1 MDQLTFGLH
10 RATDPATSRVAAM
23 SIDAPTLADGV
34 DLSLIAGLEAG
45 IEAFVAGNTEDASYA
60 RIVAAIDRQTNLLSL
75 PLDSAALLELMTR
88 LEDTYRVFIPH
99 EKAFEFET
107 VGAIGDYISERLT
120 AKAARG

>member
-1 MDQLTFGLH
+1 MPEPLDDFAAEFAAALVTVL
-10 RATDPATSRVAAM
+10 DPDDADR
-23 SIDAPTLADGV
+23 ID
-34 DLSLIAGLEAG
+34 S
-45 IEAFVAGNTEDASYA
+45 
-60 RIVAAIDRQTNLLSL
+60 AAIDRQTNLLSL

>member
-1 MDQLTFGLH
+1 MPELLDDFAAEFAAALVTVL
-10 RATDPATSRVAAM
+10 DPDDADR
-23 SIDAPTLADGV
+23 ID
-34 DLSLIAGLEAG
+34 S
-45 IEAFVAGNTEDASYA
+45 
-60 RIVAAIDRQTNLLSL
+60 AAIDRQTNLLSL